1 MPRERRD
8 QNTDTDVADRA
19 TPVEIFFDVV
29 FVLTVTQLAD
39 LLEHD
44 LNWTGVGQTV
54 LILGLLWYLYSGYA
68 WLTNHVPPR
77 RPARKLLLFG
87 GMAGFLLTAVA
98 IPDAFTG
105 SGLLFGIG
113 YLIVV
118 TVHLGLFSQSTA
130 RAGVRR
136 LAPYNLGAAALILA
150 AGLLTGPAVPVL
162 WVAAIFTQTVL
173 PYLLPGRSWLGA
185 AASFHIRPAHFV
197 ERHGLLVIV
206 ALGETVVAIGMG
218 APLDHISPAVAGAVV
233 MALALPATL
242 WWTYFTDTAA
252 GEAAL
257 EHADPAGRARLSAR
271 VYILT
276 HFVLLLGIIATAT
289 GLHAVVAHPDT
300 PAGWPSALALT
311 AGVALFLAAIADL
324 RHTVGVGRTG
334 SRLATAA
341 LVLATTPVGASVNSA
356 LHLGVVIAL
365 MVVMLRIDGHRPG
378 APVSRVART

>member
-1 MPRERRD
+1 MPREPRD
-8 QNTDTDVADRA
+8 QNADTDVAERA
-19 TPVEIFFDVV
+19 SPIEIFFDVV
-29 FVLTVTQLAD
+29 FVLTVTQLAN

-44 LNWTGVGQTV
+44 LNWAGLGQTV
-54 LILGLLWYLYSGYA
+54 LILGLLWYLYSGYV

-87 GMAGFLLTAVA
+87 GMAGFLLTAIA

-105 SGLLFGIG
+105 SGLLFGVG

-118 TVHLGLFSQSTA
+118 SVHVGLFSRSTA
-130 RAGVRR
+130 RPAVRR
-136 LAPYNLGAAALILA
+136 FAPYNLGGAALILA
-150 AGLLTGPAVPVL
+150 AGLLTGPIVPIL

-173 PYLLPGRSWLGA
+173 PYLLPGHSWLGS

-218 APLDHISPAVAGAVV
+218 APLDHLDPGVAGAVV
-233 MALALPATL
+233 MALALPAAL

-252 GEAAL
+252 SEAAL
-257 EHADPAGRARLSAR
+257 DRADDAARSRMSAR
-271 VYILT
+271 AYILT

-300 PAGWPSALALT
+300 PAGWPAALALT
-311 AGVALFLAAIADL
+311 AGVALFLAAIADV
-324 RHTVGVGRTG
+324 RHTLGVGRTG
-334 SRLATAA
+334 SRLATAV
-341 LVLATTPVGASVNSA
+341 LVLATTPVGAVVNSA
-356 LHLGVVIAL
+356 LHLAVVIAL
-365 MVVMLRIDGHRPG
+365 MVVMLRIDGYRPTT
-378 APVSRVART
+378 PVSRVART